1 MRRKISGKR
10 AGMALTP
17 TMASSSIGERT
28 DDALGRHGTSTDAGK
43 RQRPAGGSAQGA
55 HERGA
60 KRIAGFLGGDQIDRQ
75 RSRWRPVHDAR
86 LLRHANE
93 EDPRAIGGR
102 AHLVGLGNDRAA
114 GGDGE
119 PGKAGAR
126 DIFDRFRTDRR
137 QVEAAVLTR
146 LGRFDQD
153 ADTGRLGEPS
163 FAAQLRNPHQHI
175 VGAFGGFD
183 RHDMA
188 VGDDHRLADI
198 ERAERGDE
206 FKAVGD
212 VGAIAL
218 RWRTSGRAC
227 PAGTMISGATSPTP
241 MMRTPPSSNSAAMPE
256 SSRSSPPRNTAA
268 IRGISRSICQ
278 SGRIWVSAGRSSV
291 PMNTASRH
299 PSARARRKKRPAC
312 PMAIQ

>member
-1 MRRKISGKR
+1 MRRKISGKPR
-10 AGMALTP
+10 RDGADADDGEFVDR
-17 TMASSSIGERT
+17 ERT
-28 DDALGRHGTSTDAGK
+28 DHALGRHGTSADAGK

-55 HERGA
+55 HERRA

-75 RSRWRPVHDAR
+75 RSRWRAVHELASSDTPMKKILAR
-86 LLRHANE
+86 V
-93 EDPRAIGGR
+93 GGR

-146 LGRFDQD
+146 LRRFDQN

-175 VGAFGGFD
+175 VRAFGGFD

-188 VGDDHRLADI
+188 VRDDHRLADI
-198 ERAERGDE
+198 ERAKRGDQS
-206 FKAVGD
+206 KAVGD
-212 VGAIAL
+212 VGTITL
-218 RWRTSGRAC
+218 
-227 PAGTMISGATSPTP
+227 
-241 MMRTPPSSNSAAMPE
+241 
-256 SSRSSPPRNTAA
+256 
-268 IRGISRSICQ
+268 
-278 SGRIWVSAGRSSV
+278 
-291 PMNTASRH
+291 
-299 PSARARRKKRPAC
+299 
-312 PMAIQ
+312 